1 VNDELLLFN
10 LQYQK
15 SMTSM
20 CHTPCMHATQ
30 RCTCNSSSE
39 SRTLASHHEETLGK
53 HDLTA
58 IGVRG
63 RDSYYQLIRASHT
76 RKSEFALEFEP
87 PPRAIQIRYYRPQ
100 PYWYRVRLS

>member
-1 VNDELLLFN
+1 MNDE
-10 LQYQK
+10 
-15 SMTSM
+15 
-20 CHTPCMHATQ
+20 HVPHPCMHATQ
-30 RCTCNSSSE
+30 RCTWNSSSE

-53 HDLTA
+53 HHLTA

-87 PPRAIQIRYYRPQ
+87 PPRAIQIRYY
-100 PYWYRVRLS
+100 WTCLKRLRRRFFG